1 MLFGSSTAIDVD
13 NKPVIT
19 PFAILNTNLNHSTAE
34 PRLMVLM
41 QWTGLHPNDTS
52 WEEWASVKGTYHL
65 GDKVLFDGLRDD
77 RQRTMVQQDTRV
89 GSERLKRKINPPKH
103 LEDYV

>member
-1 MLFGSSTAIDVD
+1 MVFGSSTAIDVD

-19 PFAILNTNLNHSTAE
+19 PLAILNTRWNRSTVE

-41 QWTGLHPNDTS
+41 QWTGLHPDDTS
-52 WEEWASVKGTYHL
+52 WEEWANVKGTYHL
-65 GDKVLFDGLRDD
+65 GDKVLFDGLKDD

-89 GSERLKRKINPPKH
+89 NSERLKRKINPPKH